1 MRYIPST
8 KEQQV
13 EMLKEIGVSSFEEL
27 LESIPEKVKL
37 KRKLNIPPALS
48 EQELED
54 KIVKIAQK
62 NTDFYNKKPLLGAG
76 SYR

>member
-62 NTDFYNKKPLLGAG
+62 TLISIIKNHY
-76 SYR
+76 